1 MSGQSRLTGCLAAAP
16 CSNPGASESLRGER
30 GVSYCFE
37 LGDLAS
43 TYRAKTGQHLLSA
56 RSTGRGSR
64 GPFDSLALPASAVS
78 KTSGIARSWTGDL
91 PISGW
96 AALAKNGTRAAA
108 EVCPGRRSALAL
120 AATVAGCG
128 ALEGPAAAPGSVV
141 DVLLVWSL
149 SLMAVVVSWKAVIAH
164 LRPTPGLSCRLCRI
178 DQIQQV
184 LIEAIQILGITLRSK
199 FAAAG
204 FHADLAR
211 SEHFSVS
218 VSASCE
224 SLLLFV
230 LRSSPSRGSQ
240 LACTSRPESNAA

>member
-1 MSGQSRLTGCLAAAP
+1 MCLPNTGALDSVLLICVDQVTYRAGLSGQSRLTGCLAAAP

-164 LRPTPGLSCRLCRI
+164 LRPTPGLSCRLCRFDNSYSMNTNTRYYPSLEI
-178 DQIQQV
+178 RRCRFSR
-184 LIEAIQILGITLRSK
+184 RSR
-199 FAAAG
+199 A
-204 FHADLAR
+204 L
-211 SEHFSVS
+211 
-218 VSASCE
+218 
-224 SLLLFV
+224 
-230 LRSSPSRGSQ
+230 
-240 LACTSRPESNAA
+240 